1 MTYQPRQRQFGN
13 KRRTQQDKRVAL
25 QSLLVM
31 RRTLDGLT
39 AEGLAR
45 THGLTVA
52 ECGAALED
60 AKARRGETC

>member
-39 AEGLAR
+39 AEDLAR
-45 THGLTVA
+45 THGLPVA
-52 ECGAALED
+52 ECGAALE
-60 AKARRGETC
+60 AQRAVREARG